1 MRVSHLAGPEE
12 LKRSYRRMVSRYHPD
27 INPSKD
33 AHQVLVE
40 LNEAYEILSDPNTK
54 WIYDQHFLKKE
65 EFYSQPT
72 FETEPL
78 TDKRK
83 YRRGTKETLDQK
95 QQKHEFAKRRNTSFN
110 WKMKILSVVS
120 LLFAGLIF
128 SDHYLP
134 TTESY
139 QTVYASFKPDEV
151 PANSHGSVAI
161 FLNEGRKLELYPY
174 KINNEITAIRNGE
187 ALFTSTPIFNIIKTI
202 QVGKL
207 VLIPFDS
214 LYDLMLIYGIVCL
227 SSMFVLSYRL
237 EDSLVLPT
245 ILTFFDNM
253 LVITFF
259 TLLLT
264 EN

>member
-1 MRVSHLAGPEE
+1 
-12 LKRSYRRMVSRYHPD
+12 MVSRYHPD
-27 INPSKD
+27 INPSED
-33 AHQVLVE
+33 AHQIIVE

-65 EFYSQPT
+65 GFYNQPASN
-72 FETEPL
+72 TEPQ

-83 YRRGTKETLDQK
+83 YRKGTKETLDQK
-95 QQKHEFAKRRNTSFN
+95 LQKQEFAIRRNSSFN
-110 WKMKILSVVS
+110 WKMKVLSIVS
-120 LLFAGLIF
+120 LFFAGLIF

-134 TTESY
+134 TKESY
-139 QTVYASFKPDEV
+139 QKVYASFKPSEV
-151 PANSHGSVAI
+151 PPNSQGSVAV
-161 FLNEGRKLELYPY
+161 FLDQGRKLELYPS
-174 KINNEITAIRNGE
+174 KINNKIFAVKSGE
-187 ALFTSTPIFNIIKTI
+187 ALFTSTPIFSIMKTI

-227 SSMFVLSYRL
+227 SSLYVLSYKL

-253 LVITFF
+253 LVITFVI
-259 TLLLT
+259 LWAT

>member
-1 MRVSHLAGPEE
+1 
-12 LKRSYRRMVSRYHPD
+12 MVSRYHPD
-27 INPSKD
+27 INPSTD

-65 EFYSQPT
+65 GFYNQST
-72 FETEPL
+72 FEPEPL

-95 QQKHEFAKRRNTSFN
+95 LQKKEFAIRRNASFN
-110 WKMKILSVVS
+110 WKMKVLSVIS
-120 LLFAGLIF
+120 LIFAGLIF

-139 QTVYASFKPDEV
+139 QKVYASFKAEEV
-151 PANSHGSVAI
+151 PANSQGSVAI

-174 KINNEITAIRNGE
+174 KINNERLPVKNGE
-187 ALFTSTPIFNIIKTI
+187 GLFCSTPIFSVIKTI
-202 QVGKL
+202 QVEKL
-207 VLIPFDS
+207 ILVPFDS
-214 LYDLMLIYGIVCL
+214 LYDIMLIYGIVCI
-227 SSMFVLSYRL
+227 SSLFVLSYKL
-237 EDSLVLPT
+237 EKSLVLPT

-253 LVITFF
+253 LVITF
-259 TLLLT
+259 LILWMT